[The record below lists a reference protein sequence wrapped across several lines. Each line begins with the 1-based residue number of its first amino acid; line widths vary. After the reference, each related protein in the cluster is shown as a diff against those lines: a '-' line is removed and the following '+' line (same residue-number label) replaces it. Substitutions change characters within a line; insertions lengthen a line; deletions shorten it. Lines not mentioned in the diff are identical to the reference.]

1 MGDIERWLSTED
13 VAREVGMGPDW
24 VRRQIAEGRL
34 TARVWRVGERSTI
47 RIRRRDLDAFVRRY
61 SVDGRDADL

>member
-34 TARVWRVGERSTI
+34 AARVWRVGERST
-47 RIRRRDLDAFVRRY
+47 
-61 SVDGRDADL
+61 SV